1 MDWIAIFPRN
11 NELRKL
17 FFGYL
22 AILIKLPK
30 PNHQMEKY
38 APHTD
43 NEFVCCFTDLVKA
56 GLINFGGFNLVR
68 IENTFFFRNYIQRV
82 ASYVWFFFLLPD
94 RNYEKERKRKTYGTT
109 TKRIKNFSHF
119 DVFRL

>member
-1 MDWIAIFPRN
+1 
-11 NELRKL
+11 
-17 FFGYL
+17 
-22 AILIKLPK
+22 
-30 PNHQMEKY
+30 MEKY
-38 APHTD
+38 APYTD

-56 GLINFGGFNLVR
+56 ELINFGGFNLVR